1 MPRSRGLLHQLDH
14 VVVGAVARRDAQVV
28 GHVVARVDER
38 RREARVEP
46 DRVDAQRAQVVEVVD
61 HAAEVA
67 DAVAVG
73 VGERLG
79 VDLVQHGIGQ
89 PVVHG
94 RTVTDR

>member
-1 MPRSRGLLHQLDH
+1 
-14 VVVGAVARRDAQVV
+14 
-28 GHVVARVDER
+28 
-38 RREARVEP
+38 
-46 DRVDAQRAQVVEVVD
+46 VVEVVD

-79 VDLVQHGIGQ
+79 VDLVQHRVGQ